1 MIDVN
6 TCLIISRITAQL
18 PTCKYRMKT
27 LGKTPKITL
36 GMSAGHNL
44 GHNLQYVRNL
54 KDLFKSWC
62 TSCVCILEQ
71 SFGVQ
76 RVRCTGTVL
85 KLTCLITGKAD
96 GRAEYLD
103 ARALL

>member
-6 TCLIISRITAQL
+6 TCLIISRVTAQL
-18 PTCKYRMKT
+18 PACKYRMKT

-62 TSCVCILEQ
+62 TSCVY
-71 SFGVQ
+71 SRTVFW
-76 RVRCTGTVL
+76 CTASPVYG
-85 KLTCLITGKAD
+85 
-96 GRAEYLD
+96 YSS
-103 ARALL
+103 